1 MKKNLLAKLSAREKD
16 IVPLLSDGLR
26 YKEIGD
32 ELSIS
37 TETVRTHVRNI
48 YRKLH
53 VTSRTEALNK
63 LSKRKRYFKL

>member
-1 MKKNLLAKLSAREKD
+1 MKKILLEKLSPREKE
-16 IVPLLSDGLR
+16 ILPFLSDGLR

-37 TETVRTHVRNI
+37 TETVRTHIRNI
-48 YRKLH
+48 YRKLQ

-63 LSKRKRYFKL
+63 LSKRKRTFKL